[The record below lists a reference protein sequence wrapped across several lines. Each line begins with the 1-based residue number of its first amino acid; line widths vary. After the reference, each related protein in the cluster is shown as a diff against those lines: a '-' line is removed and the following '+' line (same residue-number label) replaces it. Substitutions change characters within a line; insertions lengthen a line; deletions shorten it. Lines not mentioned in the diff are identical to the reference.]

1 MSLSQYKLIDA
12 QANSE
17 SLELRMN
24 RNHQPEF
31 LKRYPCD
38 IGEAIMV
45 ASDFHV
51 FSVPK
56 FGAKV

>member
-1 MSLSQYKLIDA
+1 ME
-12 QANSE
+12 SE
-17 SLELRMN
+17 SLELKMN
-24 RNHQPEF
+24 RNQQPEF

-45 ASDFHV
+45 ARDFHV

-56 FGAKV
+56 